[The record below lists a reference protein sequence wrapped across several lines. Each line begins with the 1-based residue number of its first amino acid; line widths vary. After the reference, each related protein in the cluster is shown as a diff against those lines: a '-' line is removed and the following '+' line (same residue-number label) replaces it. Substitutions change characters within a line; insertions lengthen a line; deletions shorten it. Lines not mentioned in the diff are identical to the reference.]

1 MEIFHALFF
10 KIITNYN
17 DLNQSQDPFL
27 MWLIEWYIKMR
38 NEHLKFKC
46 YDFIACDHQVW
57 NILYFLCSSN
67 LEKDNNNNNNN
78 E

>member
-57 NILYFLCSSN
+57 NILYFFCSSN